1 MSVWRLRQ
9 FSQAMP
15 TGASAAF
22 PSGQVSN
29 TFQEEP
35 FAPAGPEFRKLLFSP
50 TSASGWAFLW
60 RLVSESTI
68 FSELHGS
75 FRSPDRCGALV
86 LENNEVPC
94 RSLHVAAGT
103 PVIPMGLEGCCRSR
117 VHVHVRPQSFGVCHG
132 FNHGGHAVEKRIAV
146 SQKENTAA
154 GACRNTARP
163 GGGCGRLFP
172 GLERAGE
179 NCPGKISSRNILA
192 GGIMALDGFPCF
204 RNKISNGIHDVS
216 RLFLYIR

>member
-1 MSVWRLRQ
+1 MAFEAILPGNAHGGERCFFPPGKFQIRFKKSLLLLRVR
-9 FSQAMP
+9 SS
-15 TGASAAF
+15 GSSSF
-22 PSGQVSN
+22 PPRQHQDGRSFGGSYQRA
-29 TFQEEP
+29 P
-35 FAPAGPEFRKLLFSP
+35 F
-50 TSASGWAFLW
+50 
-60 RLVSESTI
+60 

-94 RSLHVAAGT
+94 RSFHVAAGT

-117 VHVHVRPQSFGVCHG
+117 VHVHVRPQSFGICHG

-179 NCPGKISSRNILA
+179 SCPGKNQQQEY
-192 GGIMALDGFPCF
+192 LDGRHHGFRRVPMFPE
-204 RNKISNGIHDVS
+204 
-216 RLFLYIR
+216 